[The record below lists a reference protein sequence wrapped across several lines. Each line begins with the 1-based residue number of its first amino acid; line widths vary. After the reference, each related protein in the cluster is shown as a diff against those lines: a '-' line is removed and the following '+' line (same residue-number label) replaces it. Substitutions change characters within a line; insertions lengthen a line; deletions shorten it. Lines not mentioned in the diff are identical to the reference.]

1 MAVEGDKI
9 EYKDLISPDNSI
21 NELISQLEQLNK
33 SYGVMINAV
42 RAGAERI
49 VHSMKQVSGAT
60 SEGRAKIDEA
70 TSSANRLKKA
80 QDELAFALT
89 ETGQKVAWL
98 KAQTSDVNK
107 ATVEQKRTVK
117 MLAGSYD
124 ALRQELNENIQLWK
138 ALSDTEREDAAMG
151 GQVLSTIT
159 SLNKELAKLDSKI
172 KPVVD
177 SMTRLQK
184 AEQELAFLQ
193 SEEGKQ
199 LMTINAQ
206 IRELK
211 SEYSGQKNEVDALTK
226 AKQKL
231 ADAQSEE
238 NREIQ
243 KLKQQTEEANKTA
256 KLEVQLAN
264 SKEGS
269 YNRLSAQYQLNKIA
283 LNKMSR
289 EERNLTKEGQAL
301 EKQTEEIYKEMVLLQ
316 EATGN
321 HRLSVGNYAKAWNGL
336 GMSVNQ
342 IVRELPSAAM
352 GFNTFI
358 LAISNNIP
366 ILIDEIQKVDKANKI
381 ALKRGKPTQN
391 ILKTITSALFSW
403 QTALIIGITVLT
415 MHGDKVVEWMKKLVG
430 IKEAAM
436 SAKEAL
442 YNVND
447 ELEKTNNNF
456 GGSVVTLKKL
466 SREWQDLKTVSE
478 KNQFIKDNASE
489 FRKLDVAVTNIN
501 DAENIFVQNTASV
514 IEALKLR
521 AKAAAA
527 KKLAEEKYNEMLKKQ
542 DKANLE
548 REQGP
553 DWLDELNAAASKA
566 NAKTGGGAYA
576 DGMYTP
582 SNDYRVKTATEFMNE
597 RVAILDK
604 EAKAAEKAGDRYY
617 NLAEAY
623 ELQARAKLKGA
634 GIDEHHKNDDN
645 REPRDLTDTI
655 YRNQISLQRSYEK
668 SVTEL
673 QADEYVK
680 RRKAAADQVQDENNK
695 LREMYRKNEEYV
707 KNVGGKYKALTEDQK
722 KQISQQQ
729 EWITKTLANNL
740 QFLDKQLQQIENEQK
755 IRGIRNI
762 RESTGDLGTLDKD
775 ATTVTT
781 GYSVSRDRSQIESSL
796 VEERKLLEQNLD
808 IEYAM
813 ILNTN
818 KQLREA
824 GDKHARSEEEIL
836 IELNR
841 KKLSLYA
848 EYDNK
853 ILSIREQN
861 IEDQLALVKKGSQ
874 EELDLLLQLNEIRR
888 QLALAENASKP
899 ADQQVDT
906 SVINAKFDK
915 SAKVTKGNAELTKFN
930 EAQSTAEAEFN
941 IKRQSQ
947 YAITLFTLQQEK
959 ERWEK
964 QIELAKSGAL
974 EWSDEQI
981 AAAEATVNGINRQID
996 EASSFAGLVGD
1007 KGLGGA
1013 LLTKLGF
1020 NDKQIAALGEA
1031 ADAVIENLNAIFE
1044 AEVELAEKEVE
1055 LAQQRVEAA
1064 QSAYDAE
1071 IEARNNGYANNVAT
1085 AKKELQQEKKNQK
1098 EKEKILADAQKRQQ
1112 AIDTITQT
1120 SSLITASANIWAA
1133 FSKTGPWGTALAIAA
1148 IATMFGSFA
1157 AAKIK
1162 AAQVARQSSSQEY
1175 GEGGLE
1181 FLNGGSHASG
1191 NDIDLATRNSKGKNM
1206 RAEGG
1211 EAMAIIN
1218 RRSTRKYRKHLPGII
1233 ESLNKGMFEE
1243 KYLKA
1248 FEAGEKIQNQFNTH
1262 SVNIDLAKLE
1272 HDVSEIKKQ
1281 NGTRYYNLGDG
1292 TTIVVKGNV
1301 VRHIKN

>member
-70 TSSANRLKKA
+70 TGSASRLKKA
-80 QDELAFALT
+80 QDKLAFALT
-89 ETGQKVAWL
+89 ETGREVARL
-98 KAQTSDVNK
+98 KAQTSDTNK
-107 ATVEQKRTVK
+107 VTVEQQRTAK
-117 MLAGSYD
+117 MLVGSYD
-124 ALRQELNENIQLWK
+124 ALQQELKENIQLWK
-138 ALSDTEREDAAMG
+138 SLSEAEREDAAMG
-151 GQVLSTIT
+151 GQVLNTIT
-159 SLNKELAKLDSKI
+159 SLNGRLVELNAQI
-172 KPVVD
+172 KPVIE

-184 AEQELAFLQ
+184 AEQELAYLQ
-193 SEEGKQ
+193 SEEGQQ
-199 LMTINAQ
+199 LMKVNAQ

-211 SEYSGQKNEVDALTK
+211 AEYSGQKTEVDALTK
-226 AKQKL
+226 AKQDL
-231 ADAQSEE
+231 AKAQSDE
-238 NREIQ
+238 NVEIQ
-243 KLKQQTEEANKTA
+243 RLKQQTEEANRVA
-256 KLEVQLAN
+256 KLEAQLAN

-269 YNRLSAQYQLNKIA
+269 YDRLSAQYQLNKIE
-283 LNKMSR
+283 LNKMSK
-289 EERNLTKEGQAL
+289 EMRNTTAEGQRL
-301 EKQTEEIYKEMVLLQ
+301 EKETQELYKQMVLLQ

-342 IVRELPSAAM
+342 IIRELPSAAM

-358 LAISNNIP
+358 LAISNNVP
-366 ILIDEIQKVDKANKI
+366 ILIDEIQKVKEANKI
-381 ALKRGKPTQN
+381 ALAQGKPTQN
-391 ILKTITSALFSW
+391 ILKTITASILSW
-403 QTALIIGITVLT
+403 QTALIIGITVLS
-415 MHGDKVVEWMKKLVG
+415 MHGDKIIEWCKKLVKG
-430 IKEAAM
+430 PGYVISNKEAV
-436 SAKEAL
+436 ENL
-442 YNVND
+442 NE
-447 ELEKTNNNF
+447 ELEKTNDNF
-456 GGSVVTLKKL
+456 GANVVSLKRL
-466 SREWQDLKTVSE
+466 SSEWKTLKTVQE

-489 FRKLDVAVTNIN
+489 FRKLDVAVTNATQ
-501 DAENIFVQNTASV
+501 AENVFVANTSTV
-514 IEALKLR
+514 IKALMLR

-527 KKLAEEKYNEMLKKQ
+527 RKLAEKEYEKMLKKQ
-542 DKANLE
+542 NEADLE
-548 REQGP
+548 REQGISSW
-553 DWLDELNAAASKA
+553 DRIQSAMSGAA
-566 NAKTGGGAYA
+566 NATPGSGGG
-576 DGMYTP
+576 GMGTP
-582 SNDYRVKTATEFMNE
+582 YSSYESAETIFNRRISNLES
-597 RVAILDK
+597 
-604 EAKAAEKAGDRYY
+604 EAKAAETVGDNYFKI
-617 NLAEAY
+617 AEAY
-623 ELQARAKLKGA
+623 ELEARAKLKSVN
-634 GIDEHHKNDDN
+634 IDEYHKKDKGGK

-824 GDKHARSEEEIL
+824 GDIHARSEEEIL

-861 IEDQLALVKKGSQ
+861 IEDRLSIVKKGSQ
-874 EELDLLLQLNEIRR
+874 EELDLLLQQNEIRR

-915 SAKVTKGNAELTKFN
+915 SAKTTKGNAELTKFN

-941 IKRQSQ
+941 AKRQSQ

-1020 NDKQIAALGEA
+1020 DDKQIAALEEA
-1031 ADAVIENLNAIFE
+1031 ANVVIENLNAIFE

-1064 QSAYDAE
+1064 QSVYDAE

-1181 FLNGGSHASG
+1181 FLTGGSHASG
-1191 NDIDLATRNSKGKNM
+1191 NDIDLATKNSKGKNM

-1218 RRSTRKYRKHLPGII
+1218 KRSTRKYRKHLPGII
-1233 ESLNKGMFEE
+1233 DSLNKGMFEE

-1292 TTIVVKGNV
+1292 TTIVIKGNV